1 MSQSLLAL
9 LLVVIAFA
17 SSWAQ
22 TGVLA
27 VPEGR
32 ITGTVLTEDGQ
43 LASGAKA
50 CT

>member
-27 VPEGR
+27 APEGR